1 MLLQPFQVLI
11 IMRAL
16 VKKSSCNILA
26 EFFTGTLCITP
37 YTIHEKL
44 KAHLRDWAL
53 NAEGWHLNKR
63 LFSKLIDKNI

>member
-1 MLLQPFQVLI
+1 LKTASYAQHHKLKEIRLTFIVCRI
-11 IMRAL
+11 
-16 VKKSSCNILA
+16 S
-26 EFFTGTLCITP
+26 F

-44 KAHLRDWAL
+44 KAHLKDWAL